1 MGEEESV
8 KECTDHR
15 AWNDASRSGCT
26 ERRSRVRNY
35 GGNYVPS
42 GFSGISKKQFTD
54 FSWRS
59 DVEENWR
66 TTGQSTAFHAAP
78 RLTSFRKFFRSIFRP
93 PLPHLFLSPWHSSL
107 ESVHFV
113 GIKSWFR
120 RGNNIINLNFTSFVC
135 FFFFLFTLLRV
146 TLIFL
151 FIVRTK
157 IYPLQKEYLSF
168 TILWSYKLKLITI
181 FISRVNIRNI

>member
-1 MGEEESV
+1 MLLAPVARSEGAGWGTTEE
-8 KECTDHR
+8 T
-15 AWNDASRSGCT
+15 
-26 ERRSRVRNY
+26 
-35 GGNYVPS
+35 VPS

-135 FFFFLFTLLRV
+135 FFFFFFFSFYIASRNFDFSFYRKDKDIPV
-146 TLIFL
+146 TKRI
-151 FIVRTK
+151 
-157 IYPLQKEYLSF
+157 SF
-168 TILWSYKLKLITI
+168 FYDSLEL
-181 FISRVNIRNI
+181 

>member
-1 MGEEESV
+1 MGEKESV

-15 AWNDASRSGCT
+15 AWNDASCSGSTDEGVGWGTT
-26 ERRSRVRNY
+26 EET
-35 GGNYVPS
+35 VPS

-78 RLTSFRKFFRSIFRP
+78 RLRVQKILSLDFSSSSP
-93 PLPHLFLSPWHSSL
+93 PISLFPWHSSL

-113 GIKSWFR
+113 GNLVGINSWFR
-120 RGNNIINLNFTSFVC
+120 RRNNTSGRIVNLNFTSF
-135 FFFFLFTLLRV
+135 FFSFVFPLLCV
-146 TLIFL
+146 TLIF
-151 FIVRTK
+151 FIARIK
-157 IYPLQKEYLSF
+157 KMFLLRF
-168 TILWSYKLKLITI
+168 
-181 FISRVNIRNI
+181 FRAVN